1 MNTMERSVAGA
12 SLALLL
18 LAACE
23 STPPKPM
30 APIEDTIEVS
40 ATVQKVDVLNRLLS
54 FKTESGEI
62 ATVAVGPEVEN
73 LVQVREG
80 DRLVVRYRQ
89 AIGATIATTAGQSV
103 TVDVEAD
110 KAKLGERPRAS
121 ASTTTNVPVT
131 IASVDTKTNLVS
143 FYGADGLVRAITV
156 QTPQAKEFIK
166 QLKPGDNVI
175 VSYTEAAAV
184 SIEPAK

>member
-1 MNTMERSVAGA
+1 MNTMARSITAA
-12 SLALLL
+12 SFALLL

-23 STPPKPM
+23 ATPPKPM
-30 APIEDTIEVS
+30 APIEETVEIS
-40 ATVQKVDVLNRLLS
+40 ATVQKVDATNRLLS
-54 FKTESGEI
+54 LQTESDEI
-62 ATVAVGPEVEN
+62 VTVEVGPEVEN
-73 LVQVREG
+73 LAQVREG
-80 DRLVVRYRQ
+80 DRLVVRYRE
-89 AIGATIATTAGQSV
+89 AIGATIAATGGQEI
-103 TVDVEAD
+103 TVDVAAD
-110 KAKLGERPRAS
+110 KAAPGERPRAS

-175 VSYTEAAAV
+175 VSYTEAAAISV
-184 SIEPAK
+184 EPAK

>member
-1 MNTMERSVAGA
+1 MNTMERSISGA

-40 ATVQKVDVLNRLLS
+40 ATVQKVDILNRLLS
-54 FKTESGEI
+54 LKTQSGE
-62 ATVAVGPEVEN
+62 TVTVEVGPEVEN

-80 DRLVVRYRQ
+80 DRLVVRYRH
-89 AIGATIATTAGQSV
+89 AIGATIATSAGQPV

-143 FYGADGLVRAITV
+143 FYGEDGLVRAITV

-175 VSYTEAAAV
+175 VSYTEAAAISV
-184 SIEPAK
+184 EPAK